1 MTKNAETRESQSEE
15 FQKPEPEPTKK
26 DQLRNTTQ
34 KGNVSSKKC
43 LTFDTAKQKLLKA
56 ANFNF

>member
-26 DQLRNTTQ
+26 DQLRNTTL
-34 KGNVSSKKC
+34 KGNVFIKKF
-43 LTFDTAKQKLLKA
+43 LTFDTAKHKLLKA
-56 ANFNF
+56 ANFNV